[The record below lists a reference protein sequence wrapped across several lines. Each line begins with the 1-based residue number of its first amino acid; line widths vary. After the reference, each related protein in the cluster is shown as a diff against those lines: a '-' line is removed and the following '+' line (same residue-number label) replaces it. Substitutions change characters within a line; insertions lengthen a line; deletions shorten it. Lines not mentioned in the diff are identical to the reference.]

1 MALNTSAR
9 RPGLPPPRPGRKEC
23 AVRRATGEWPALPAQ
38 LHQLLQMACAWRVHG
53 MCTAC
58 AWHVHWRVQEQRT
71 DLRPLPDTGAG
82 RGAAGG
88 LAIGET
94 VILLTLPL
102 HHY

>member
-1 MALNTSAR
+1 MRGAESDGGVACLA
-9 RPGLPPPRPGRKEC
+9 
-23 AVRRATGEWPALPAQ
+23 RATAPAPADGVC
-38 LHQLLQMACAWRVHG
+38 MARVHG

>member
-1 MALNTSAR
+1 
-9 RPGLPPPRPGRKEC
+9 
-23 AVRRATGEWPALPAQ
+23 
-38 LHQLLQMACAWRVHG
+38 MACAWHVNGVRIH
-53 MCTAC
+53 
-58 AWHVHWRVQEQRT
+58 HVHWRVQEQRT